1 MDPSKA
7 APRVL
12 SGAVP
17 GRVSGT
23 APGAVPGAGR
33 AVATAQPHAAPTGT
47 VPDLDPEGWLL
58 RLRTER
64 GFSPRTL
71 DGYRREL
78 AVLAR
83 LADGRDWAGLG
94 EPDVR
99 RWVAA
104 AARDGLSPTSIARR
118 LSAWR
123 GFFDWLASRGAIHAN
138 PARGVR
144 APRRARRLP
153 KALPPDVALRLM
165 QPTAALE
172 DGSFERVRDQ
182 ALVELLYSSGLRLS
196 ELTGLDAR
204 YVEHA
209 GYRSAGWLARDEAEV
224 QVLGKGGKRRTVP
237 VGGPALAALDA
248 WLALRRD
255 WLALHPGADAHAL
268 FLSRRGTRLPNRSVQ
283 RLVHRLAIERGVPAD
298 VHPHVL
304 RHSFASHLLQ
314 SSGDL
319 RAVQEL
325 LGHASIATTQVYT
338 SLDFQR
344 LAAVYDAAHPRARTR
359 R

>member
-1 MDPSKA
+1 VSAD
-7 APRVL
+7 AP
-12 SGAVP
+12 ADWI
-17 GRVSGT
+17 
-23 APGAVPGAGR
+23 A
-33 AVATAQPHAAPTGT
+33 
-47 VPDLDPEGWLL
+47 

-64 GFSPRTL
+64 GCSPRTL
-71 DGYRREL
+71 EGYGREV
-78 AVLAR
+78 AVLRA
-83 LADGRDWAGLG
+83 LAAGRDWSAI
-94 EPDVR
+94 EEADVR

-104 AARDGLSPTSIARR
+104 AAREGLAPASIARR

-123 GFFDWLASRGAIHAN
+123 GFFDWLAARGEVRAN

-144 APRRARRLP
+144 APRRAKRLP
-153 KALPPDVALRLM
+153 KALPPDLALRLV
-165 QPTAALE
+165 QPAPEFAAAAA
-172 DGSFERVRDQ
+172 DPATDPGSFERVRDQ
-182 ALVELLYSSGLRLS
+182 AILELFYSSGLRLS
-196 ELTGLDAR
+196 ELTALDAR
-204 YVEHA
+204 WTDERGHRAV
-209 GYRSAGWLARDEAEV
+209 GWLAREEAEV

-237 VGGPALAALDA
+237 VGAPALAALDA
-248 WLALRRD
+248 WLALRAR
-255 WLALHPGADAHAL
+255 WLALHPQADRHAL
-268 FLSRRGTRLPNRSVQ
+268 FLSRRGPRLANRAVQ
-283 RLVHRLAIERGVPAD
+283 RLVKRAAIERGVPAD

-344 LAAVYDAAHPRARTR
+344 LAAVYDAAHPRARAR